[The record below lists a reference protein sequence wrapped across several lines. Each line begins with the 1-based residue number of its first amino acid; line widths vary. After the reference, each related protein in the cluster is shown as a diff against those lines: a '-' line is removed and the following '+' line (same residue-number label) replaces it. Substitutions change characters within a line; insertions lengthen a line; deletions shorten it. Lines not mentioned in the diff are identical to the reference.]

1 MVKTR
6 INQMRLDEIFEK
18 IGDNIGKDQLQY
30 IAINREEL
38 NIDECDSKN
47 VIEYIKRNENN
58 MDKERLVYCI
68 ACNIQEAI
76 KELESE
82 NPDELMKV
90 LSERIYKYFE
100 NAKELL
106 RDTKVEIADIIMK
119 NGRLEV
125 KNFYTVNN
133 FFGRKSRDNELRQ
146 KNDALIK
153 DAQQNNMLDKILSSI
168 FARDLQDCLCYYKGN
183 GDFLKYIVQEN
194 YTNLIQASIKRQE
207 SLEKSFSKEE
217 LYVLNEMAYTQELSN
232 VVKKYSHKIDVE
244 KLMLL
249 SAYRAKDSLE
259 NYFNKLSFIQRIDY
273 AEVMKYVSQRLDS
286 KLRMNEEIASL
297 YTAKKVYIQYST
309 KALLDDVQRIVTAEN
324 GSVAYF
330 PKKELVQIRNSV
342 LNGEESLSRVVK
354 IGVFPLLK
362 FSAKERQKLIKQ
374 EAYNFELL
382 IDFECLTS
390 EEIKEA
396 LAILGEYKIE
406 IVDYLYQEGLIDKTD
421 LVKMYMRNQ
430 MYLDK
435 ALDCNALYDLKS
447 EVNVEDLMNYY
458 AKIKEDEVN
467 IKDFE
472 RYALL
477 FREIKLKGQK
487 PAVQSKLSE
496 QIVEKI
502 YETEGDYKEDFKKLY
517 QLDLLSIRMLIDWN
531 GEDIIY
537 DLIANQQLKPRD
549 AKDLLITQELNLEKA
564 YETLKKS
571 NLSDEEKMNFIFS
584 SFDGT
589 GKNEEEIKAQNEA
602 RMYLIQ
608 AVCIS
613 KDITYG
619 EKSSNGKER
628 RNVTEG
634 MKRNQYVTDPV
645 YRWQLFSQMDLNC
658 TSKAYLDGTVV
669 FTLPNVKNGIV
680 VIEKMYKG
688 TKEGTKINYGSATYV
703 MSEEE
708 FVNYKSQIEQDR
720 KINRKVLIQ
729 LMEEGKADKIIHSES
744 WGKGLKKH
752 LGFCVENGYSEE
764 KMAKIDELV
773 ARIER
778 ARELVR

>member
-1 MVKTR
+1 MAKSKVS
-6 INQMRLDEIFEK
+6 QMSLEEIFATVGKLIFVEQLKYALFEIKGANAFACEQNK
-18 IGDNIGKDQLQY
+18 IVDYLK
-30 IAINREEL
+30 EHE
-38 NIDECDSKN
+38 KN
-47 VIEYIKRNENN
+47 V
-58 MDKERLVYCI
+58 DKERLVFCMALNLKKALEGDLSNLSIGDKILTKQCYENSKELLKDVNAELPHVTEKNGRAEI
-68 ACNIQEAI
+68 DFFLTVDDFLEREGTQTDVKQENNMLI
-76 KELESE
+76 KELEESE
-82 NPDELMKV
+82 ILEKIICNISV
-90 LSERIYKYFE
+90 
-100 NAKELL
+100 
-106 RDTKVEIADIIMK
+106 ADFK
-119 NGRLEV
+119 N
-125 KNFYTVNN
+125 
-133 FFGRKSRDNELRQ
+133 
-146 KNDALIK
+146 
-153 DAQQNNMLDKILSSI
+153 
-168 FARDLQDCLCYYKGN
+168 CLCYYSGN
-183 GDFLKYIVQEN
+183 GNFLEYVVQEN
-194 YTNLIQASIKRQE
+194 FYQLVEDCKRMNQASGKE
-207 SLEKSFSKEE
+207 FSKEE
-217 LYVLNEMAYTQELSN
+217 LEDLEELAYTRELLN
-232 VVKKYSHKIDVE
+232 VVKNYSDKIDVE

-249 SAYRAKDSLE
+249 SAWRAKKMLE
-259 NYFNKLSFIQRIDY
+259 DYSNIITLSENKNC
-273 AEVMKYVSQRLDS
+273 AEVMEYVSQKVNP
-286 KLRMNEEIASL
+286 KLTMNAKVLML
-297 YTAKKVYIQYST
+297 YQEQKQYMQYST
-309 KALLDDVQRIVTAEN
+309 KELKEDLKRITTTTQGRKMYFGNQQLVEMRNAVLKGEQSLNDVVQVGA
-324 GSVAYF
+324 F
-330 PKKELVQIRNSV
+330 P
-342 LNGEESLSRVVK
+342 
-354 IGVFPLLK
+354 FLK
-362 FSAKERQKLIKQ
+362 FSAKEKQELIKQ

-382 IDFECLTS
+382 IAFECLTS

-396 LAILGEYKIE
+396 LTILGEYKIE
-406 IVDYLYQEGLIDKTD
+406 SVDYLYQEGLIDKKD

-430 MYLDK
+430 MHLSK
-435 ALDCNALYDLKS
+435 ALDCDALYDLKS
-447 EVNVEDLMNYY
+447 EINVEKLIGYY
-458 AKIKEDEVN
+458 TKMKEDASN
-467 IKDFE
+467 PKDFE

-487 PAVQSKLSE
+487 PEIQAKLSE

-517 QLDLLSIRMLIDWN
+517 QLDLLSIRMLMDWN
-531 GEDIIY
+531 GEEIVY
-537 DLIANQQLKPRD
+537 DLITNQQLKPRD
-549 AKDLLITQELNLEKA
+549 AKDLLMTKELDLEKV
-564 YETLKKS
+564 YKVLKNS
-571 NLSDEEKMNFIFS
+571 HMSEEEKMNFIFS

-645 YRWQLFSQMDLNC
+645 YRWQLFSQMDSNC
-658 TSKAYLDGTVV
+658 VSKAYLDGTVV
-669 FTLPNVKNGIV
+669 FTLPNVENGTV

-708 FVNYKSQIEQDR
+708 FVNHKSQIEQDR

-752 LGFCVENGYSEE
+752 LGFSVESGYSEE